1 VPTRARSYVAGVVVG
16 AATLTAWSLPALSGQ
31 RRSLLL
37 ILLFAAGSVVNIEL
51 GRWLEGGRLERD
63 RTHKGMSAWPFT
75 AALLLPVGA
84 SGWIALI
91 AYAHMRARG
100 MRIALW
106 KWVLSWAAVTLGAAG
121 AGWAMDLCGGRPL
134 AENGAGRAVLAI
146 GLAVTA
152 FLALE
157 TAVLFVISRLNA
169 ADDEVHLRRALAH
182 PDFYVTELVVLAGA
196 ASTAVLVRYS
206 PWAILFTVPGYVQMQ
221 RAVIYRAL
229 REEARIDGKTGL
241 LNCEVWRSD
250 AATSWV
256 RARRSGG
263 ELAVLLFD
271 LDHFKIV
278 NDTYGHLAGDEVLV
292 ATAGALTQQVRRGDL
307 VGRFGGEEFCVLLH
321 DVHPDE
327 VRAVAE
333 RILHQ
338 IRSLSFD
345 REGLRVTASVGLAVV
360 DWSEQQT
367 LSELV
372 EIADVRL
379 YQAKDSGRDRACG

>member
-1 VPTRARSYVAGVVVG
+1 
-16 AATLTAWSLPALSGQ
+16 
-31 RRSLLL
+31 
-37 ILLFAAGSVVNIEL
+37 
-51 GRWLEGGRLERD
+51 
-63 RTHKGMSAWPFT
+63 
-75 AALLLPVGA
+75 
-84 SGWIALI
+84 
-91 AYAHMRARG
+91 
-100 MRIALW
+100 
-106 KWVLSWAAVTLGAAG
+106 
-121 AGWAMDLCGGRPL
+121 
-134 AENGAGRAVLAI
+134 
-146 GLAVTA
+146 
-152 FLALE
+152 
-157 TAVLFVISRLNA
+157 
-169 ADDEVHLRRALAH
+169 
-182 PDFYVTELVVLAGA
+182 VLAGA

-206 PWAILFTVPGYVQMQ
+206 PWAILLTVPGYVQMQ

-241 LNCEVWRSD
+241 LNSEVWRSD
-250 AATSWV
+250 AAASWV

-327 VRAVAE
+327 VRIVAE
-333 RILHQ
+333 RILRQ

-345 REGLRVTASVGLAVV
+345 REGLRITASVGLAVV
-360 DWSEQQT
+360 DWSEQKT

-372 EIADVRL
+372 EMADVRL
-379 YQAKDSGRDRACG
+379 YEAKESGRDRACG